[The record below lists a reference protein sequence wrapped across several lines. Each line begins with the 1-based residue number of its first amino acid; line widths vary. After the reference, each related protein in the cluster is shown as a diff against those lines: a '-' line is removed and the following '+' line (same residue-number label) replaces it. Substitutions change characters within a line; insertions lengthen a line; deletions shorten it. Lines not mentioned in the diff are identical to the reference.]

1 MRGLAP
7 RLLFAA
13 VVLAASLALAA
24 PALGAPAVDGIFPL
38 KGTIE
43 TNNKIAAGPDGN
55 MWFTQSVGKEVAK
68 ITPSGQVEEFDLKL
82 GEAALGIAPGP
93 DGFMWVPTTN
103 KVTKFAPS
111 DPEKTKETFTIATIN
126 ADGQIVAGPD
136 GLMWVASKESLVHF
150 STKDPVGS
158 AKSVTFEGKL
168 DPKDIDVAGSLIVV
182 ADGAGPTEK
191 PRIAT
196 FTTAGVQKDFIVPG
210 EGAPQG
216 VAGGPASGQIAFTAP
231 LAKPEQAGLIAP
243 PNPAAPFELSGD
255 PFGVAY
261 GADQAFWIVQ
271 FAEGGLTRLTQG
283 GNRTFLPG
291 LPKETAR
298 QVAAGPNNTLW
309 VTLIEK
315 EKVIGPSIA
324 RISGLEPPVP
334 PSPPSPPSPQP
345 GPVPSG
351 PQPVVLPQ
359 TLLGKQ
365 PKKVVTT
372 TGKTASVK
380 FAFSSSTAGAQFEC
394 SIGKRVKPK
403 GKKARFVGKGF
414 KGCKSPKSYTL
425 QPGRYRFQVR
435 AVSGS
440 LRDSSPAQFTFKVIH
455 VAPK

>member
-13 VVLAASLALAA
+13 VVLAASLALPA
-24 PALGAPAVDGIFPL
+24 PALGAPHFDGSFKVSATGANNL
-38 KGTIE
+38 KM
-43 TNNKIAAGPDGN
+43 ALGPDGN
-55 MWFTQSVGKEVAK
+55 VWMTLEGSAKDVARITPAGGVTEFEFAAAEPPSGIAVGPEGALWVTTAKGVAK
-68 ITPSGQVEEFDLKL
+68 FTTADPTKAVETPIAAITGNSSIVAGPN
-82 GEAALGIAPGP
+82 GE
-93 DGFMWVPTTN
+93 MWVATTN
-103 KVTKFAPS
+103 KV
-111 DPEKTKETFTIATIN
+111 
-126 ADGQIVAGPD
+126 
-136 GLMWVASKESLVHF
+136 VHF
-150 STKDPVGS
+150 DPSNPAG
-158 AKSVTFEGKL
+158 AKEIAVAELT
-168 DPKDIDVAGSLIVV
+168 PHDIDVAGQLLII
-182 ADGAGPTEK
+182 ADSAKG
-191 PRIAT
+191 RIVT
-196 FTTAGVQKDFIVPG
+196 MTTAGL
-210 EGAPQG
+210 EGKVAFVNNPAGTSQG
-216 VAGGPASGQIAFTAP
+216 VAGTPSGQFAFSESDGKEG
-231 LAKPEQAGLIAP
+231 LALATP
-243 PNPAAPFELSGD
+243 PNPATTELRNVGD
-255 PFGVAY
+255 PFGVARGSD
-261 GADQAFWIVQ
+261 GAFF
-271 FAEGGLTRLTQG
+271 FAMAGDDNVRRLAPGAESTVIGGFPQE
-283 GNRTFLPG
+283 FFP
-291 LPKETAR
+291 R
-298 QVAAGPNNTLW
+298 QITSGVNNTMW
-309 VTLIEK
+309 VAMEIPGKNTVE
-315 EKVIGPSIA
+315 VA